1 VALPS
6 LSDAFEALLSV
17 EQGYAAPA
25 ASAATPPAPAAPAV
39 VLSDEALELVV
50 ERVLERL
57 TADAVRETVVDVA
70 ERLVRE
76 EIARIKNA
84 AR

>member
-1 VALPS
+1 MT
-6 LSDAFEALLSV
+6 
-17 EQGYAAPA
+17 
-25 ASAATPPAPAAPAV
+25 ATA
-39 VLSDEALELVV
+39 VLSDETLELVV

-57 TADAVRETVVDVA
+57 TAEAVRDTVVDVA
-70 ERLVRE
+70 ERLVRK